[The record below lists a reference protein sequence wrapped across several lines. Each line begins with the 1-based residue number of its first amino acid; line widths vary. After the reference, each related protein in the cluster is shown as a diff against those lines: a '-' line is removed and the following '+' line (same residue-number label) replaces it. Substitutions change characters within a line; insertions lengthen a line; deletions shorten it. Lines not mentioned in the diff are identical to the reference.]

1 MEGPLNVRSAVPRS
15 QLTLSWMRYGELPR
29 GFTVRTAA
37 AIWWFITCRTA
48 REVSELPCDM
58 RLRFIHAL
66 PVCATL
72 LLACDLKEVV
82 VPVGEPTVVVQAV
95 MRPDLDQQFVVLER
109 SFTGAVDPADFEI
122 GDIPTA
128 GFPRTPIE
136 GALVQVSNLDLV
148 NDPCGSTVD
157 FPNEPESFGLFTLPG
172 VYWGP
177 PSCPTMRP
185 GDRLMLRVETPDGE
199 VVTGTTEVPG
209 MDGASMVVG
218 NESVVFDNG
227 DTTEFNRDRDTLRVT
242 VQASVGRLIQVE
254 VSRTSDLDGLS
265 GGDLDAGVKI
275 LADTTTVALPGDLID
290 LFEPGTGEDVFRGG
304 RRYVLTVALT
314 DLNFF
319 DFTRSRSSQF
329 TGRGFINRLTG
340 GIGVFGSLVAQSTT
354 ILTTAEFDDPR
365 EGVYQLTGR
374 LQGVSIDATLTVY
387 LARSVDSTEFSAF
400 LDGDWLRL
408 VDPPTEPAFWESWQI
423 ERRSLDGTFSS
434 DSLNALV
441 RQPII
446 GDPAI
451 GLLGLRAL
459 HTEGVPFSVA
469 VEEFLGVRAFSLG
482 SLTATKR

>member
-1 MEGPLNVRSAVPRS
+1 MRMRSI
-15 QLTLSWMRYGELPR
+15 Y
-29 GFTVRTAA
+29 
-37 AIWWFITCRTA
+37 I
-48 REVSELPCDM
+48 
-58 RLRFIHAL
+58 L
-66 PVCATL
+66 PVCAPL

-95 MRPDLDQQFVVLER
+95 MRPDLDQQFVVVER

-122 GDIPTA
+122 GDIPTD
-128 GFPRTPIE
+128 GFPRIPIE
-136 GALVQVSNLDLV
+136 GALVQVSNSDLV

-157 FPNEPESFGLFTLPG
+157 FPNEPETVGLATLPG

-218 NESVVFDNG
+218 SESVVFDNG

-242 VQASVGRLIQVE
+242 VQASAGRLLQVE
-254 VSRTSDLDGLS
+254 VLRT
-265 GGDLDAGVKI
+265 GDLDRVFGEDLDEGVKI
-275 LADTTTVALPGDLID
+275 LADTTAVALPGDLID
-290 LFEPGTGEDVFRGG
+290 LFEPGDGEDVFRGG

-329 TGRGFINRLTG
+329 TGRGFVNRLTG
-340 GIGVFGSLVAQSTT
+340 GIGVFGSLAAQSTT
-354 ILTTAEFDDPR
+354 VLTTADFDDPR

-374 LQGVSIDATLTVY
+374 LQGVLIDAALTVY

-400 LDGDWLRL
+400 LEGDWLRL
-408 VDPPTEPAFWESWQI
+408 IKSDAAADFWESWQI
-423 ERRSLDGTFSS
+423 EKRSLDGTFSS

-441 RQPII
+441 LQPTEQRTARMTLPSIVSI
-446 GDPAI
+446 E
-451 GLLGLRAL
+451 LRAL
-459 HTEGVPFSVA
+459 HMEGVPFSIV
-469 VEEFLGVRAFSLG
+469 VEEVSGLGASSLG